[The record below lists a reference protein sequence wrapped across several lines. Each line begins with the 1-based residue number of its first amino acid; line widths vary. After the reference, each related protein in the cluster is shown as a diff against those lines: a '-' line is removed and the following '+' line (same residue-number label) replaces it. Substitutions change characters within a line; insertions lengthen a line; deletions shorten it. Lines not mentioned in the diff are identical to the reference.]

1 MHHLGFPIDLRV
13 VSEHKTEGESEVIQH
28 LPDVWLHWHLLK
40 LGNVVPIV
48 HRLTGRQL
56 REIRSTRDQE
66 DEKFRSGGGELMKA
80 RSWKS
85 ERGFEQ
91 HDRVVDRGKYAERGH
106 LGRKD

>member
-1 MHHLGFPIDLRV
+1 MGFSIDLRV

-28 LPDVWLHWHLLK
+28 LSDVWLQRHLLK

-56 REIRSTRDQE
+56 REIRSARDQE
-66 DEKFRSGGGELMKA
+66 DEKFRSGSSELMKA

-85 ERGFEQ
+85 KRGFEQ
-91 HDRVVDRGKYAERGH
+91 HDRVVDRGEYAERGH
-106 LGRKD
+106 LGRED